1 MKRVMNSLWAI
12 LFAMTLMSGSHLSA
26 QDESIAAPAE
36 AASGQDVSGE
46 SGDDES
52 GHNESGHNEGDHDE
66 SGHDEAD
73 HGSGHGEIHLENDP
87 THGNID
93 PKTWELLD
101 FRGDMALFSAIVF
114 GLLLAGLYFSAW
126 QPVMDGLQKRED
138 TIADNIAKAEQAAED
153 AESKLAE
160 YEAKLATASEEAATI
175 VAEARKDAES
185 AGQKLLTAAQEEAE
199 RLKERATA
207 DIETAKRVALG
218 ELADQSTE
226 VAMAV
231 AQRVVGR
238 EVKADDHQSLIQEM
252 LSKLPSKN

>member
-12 LFAMTLMSGSHLSA
+12 LFAMTLLSGSNLSA
-26 QDESIAAPAE
+26 QDEPESAPAE
-36 AASGQDVSGE
+36 AASEQDVSGE
-46 SGDDES
+46 S
-52 GHNESGHNEGDHDE
+52 EGDE
-66 SGHDEAD
+66 SGHDEADHDEGD

-153 AESKLAE
+153 AEAKLAE

-185 AGQKLLTAAQEEAE
+185 AGQKLLTEAQDEAE

-218 ELADQSTE
+218 ELADQSTD

>member
-12 LFAMTLMSGSHLSA
+12 LVAMMLLSGSHLSA
-26 QDESIAAPAE
+26 QDESSTAPAE
-36 AASGQDVSGE
+36 AASDQDVSGE
-46 SGDDES
+46 SD
-52 GHNESGHNEGDHDE
+52 
-66 SGHDEAD
+66 HDEAD
-73 HGSGHGEIHLENDP
+73 HNEADHGSDHGEIHLVNDP

-93 PKTWELLD
+93 PKTWALLD
-101 FRGDMALFSAIVF
+101 FRSDMALFSAIVF

-138 TIADNIAKAEQAAED
+138 TIADNIAKAEQATDD
-153 AESKLAE
+153 AELKLAE

-199 RLKERATA
+199 RLKERAAA

-218 ELADQSTE
+218 ELADQSAE